1 MRWINKFLRPRSPA
15 KEYVDPLV
23 CRTGNTVFV
32 ISWINPDARLRDKSL
47 EHYML
52 EGAIAA
58 MAAVE
63 KATGERAVNCV
74 GYCLGGTLLAVRLS
88 LCCQRLTTWPE

>member
-32 ISWINPDARLRDKSL
+32 ISWINPDARLRDKSF

-63 KATGERAVNCV
+63 KATGERAVNGNQRDCKRHRGFNV
-74 GYCLGGTLLAVRLS
+74 MASAVAASMAARL
-88 LCCQRLTTWPE
+88 